1 MIGYILHTAVSNNSG
16 NMNKVFNGELYA
28 GKLSDF
34 KDILQWFLKNI
45 IKWIYFLI
53 VIWILSDRMLA
64 ALEITVSF
72 QLELGVAVF

>member
-1 MIGYILHTAVSNNSG
+1 
-16 NMNKVFNGELYA
+16 MNTVFNGELYA

-64 ALEITVSF
+64 ALAIIAPF

>member
-1 MIGYILHTAVSNNSG
+1 
-16 NMNKVFNGELYA
+16 MNTVFNGELYTSQ
-28 GKLSDF
+28 LSNF

-64 ALEITVSF
+64 ALAIIVSF

>member
-1 MIGYILHTAVSNNSG
+1 
-16 NMNKVFNGELYA
+16 MNTVFNGELYT
-28 GKLSDF
+28 GQLSNF

-64 ALEITVSF
+64 ALAIIVSF

>member
-1 MIGYILHTAVSNNSG
+1 
-16 NMNKVFNGELYA
+16 MNTVFNGELYT
-28 GKLSDF
+28 GQLSNF

-64 ALEITVSF
+64 ALEIIVSF

>member
-1 MIGYILHTAVSNNSG
+1 
-16 NMNKVFNGELYA
+16 MNTVFNGESYA

-64 ALEITVSF
+64 ALEIIVSF

>member
-1 MIGYILHTAVSNNSG
+1 
-16 NMNKVFNGELYA
+16 MNKVFNGELYA

-64 ALEITVSF
+64 ALEIIVSF

>member
-1 MIGYILHTAVSNNSG
+1 
-16 NMNKVFNGELYA
+16 MNTVFNGELYA

-34 KDILQWFLKNI
+34 KDILQWFLENI

-64 ALEITVSF
+64 ALAIIVSF

>member
-1 MIGYILHTAVSNNSG
+1 
-16 NMNKVFNGELYA
+16 MNTVFNGESYA

-53 VIWILSDRMLA
+53 VIWILSYRMLA
-64 ALEITVSF
+64 ALEIIAPF

>member
-1 MIGYILHTAVSNNSG
+1 
-16 NMNKVFNGELYA
+16 MNTVFNGELYA
-28 GKLSDF
+28 GQLSDF

-64 ALEITVSF
+64 TLEIIVSF
-72 QLELGVAVF
+72 QLESGVAVF

>member
-1 MIGYILHTAVSNNSG
+1 
-16 NMNKVFNGELYA
+16 MNTVFNGELYT
-28 GKLSDF
+28 GQLSNF
-34 KDILQWFLKNI
+34 KDILQWFLENI

-64 ALEITVSF
+64 ALAIIVSF

>member
-1 MIGYILHTAVSNNSG
+1 
-16 NMNKVFNGELYA
+16 MNTVFNGELYT
-28 GKLSDF
+28 GQLSNF

>member
-1 MIGYILHTAVSNNSG
+1 
-16 NMNKVFNGELYA
+16 MNTVFNGEMYA
-28 GKLSDF
+28 GQLSDF
-34 KDILQWFLKNI
+34 KDFLQWFLRNI

-64 ALEITVSF
+64 ALAIIVSF

>member
-1 MIGYILHTAVSNNSG
+1 
-16 NMNKVFNGELYA
+16 MNTVFNGELYA
-28 GKLSDF
+28 GQLSDF

-53 VIWILSDRMLA
+53 VIWILSDKMLA
-64 ALEITVSF
+64 ALEIIVSF

>member
-1 MIGYILHTAVSNNSG
+1 
-16 NMNKVFNGELYA
+16 MNKVFNGELYA

>member
-1 MIGYILHTAVSNNSG
+1 
-16 NMNKVFNGELYA
+16 MNTVFNGELYA

-53 VIWILSDRMLA
+53 VIWILSDKMLA
-64 ALEITVSF
+64 ALEIIVSF